1 MTSDKKQGRFC
12 QNMTY
17 ALKSGSVAGMVRF
30 KNSAGRCLTRNL
42 LASALAVIAATA
54 FSQNAAQAQAIIT
67 VPPSVTAQPAS
78 TPEPAGEGKVT
89 TTSTERKGRTAS
101 DIFLGVYLSLDKECK
116 IGPAPKLEFPT
127 PAQHGKVF
135 TRNFPINLRDVPGA
149 PRRNCIGTSP
159 SGMAVIYRSA
169 PKFKGEETIVFK
181 LTYPNTD
188 IREVSAKVIV
198 Q

>member
-1 MTSDKKQGRFC
+1 MVC
-12 QNMTY
+12 
-17 ALKSGSVAGMVRF
+17 SG
-30 KNSAGRCLTRNL
+30 NSAGKGLPRGM
-42 LASALAVIAATA
+42 LASALAIMTVFA
-54 FSQNAAQAQAIIT
+54 FSQNGALAQAIIT
-67 VPPSVTAQPAS
+67 VPPPVITQPVP
-78 TPEPAGEGKVT
+78 TPDPAGEGKVT

-127 PAQHGKVF
+127 PAQNGKVF

-181 LTYPNTD
+181 LTYPNKD